1 MDRIVL
7 AGAAQPGMKHRQ
19 GLFRLADGDPAWRRV
34 SRGLP
39 AEPEIRALG
48 FVGEKAYA
56 GTQAGPYVSEDG
68 GTSWRSLNLPS
79 EDRTTWSVM
88 ARPGDPDTLYAGTTG
103 TSIYRST
110 NAGARWERLR
120 PPVPE
125 GHCDMGFAT
134 RVIRMT
140 ADPSAPDEIYAGLE
154 VGGVLR
160 SLDGGD
166 TWESCNEDLLR
177 LAGEEHLK
185 SAIGSDMDSE
195 GMMDSHSLAVS
206 PALPGTVFLATRMGL
221 FRSDDRGETWRE
233 LGIGNY
239 SPLTYA
245 RDVTV
250 SRHDP
255 KVLFGAFSKAATSD
269 AGSLWRSA
277 DLGESW
283 ERFDRGVDV
292 NSTLMIVAESAS
304 DPDHVWCAAR
314 GGRTFGT
321 ANGGASWAQ
330 IELPDETGGVYAMA
344 AA

>member
-19 GLFRLADGDPAWRRV
+19 GLFRLAEGGSEWQRV

-39 AEPEIRALG
+39 EEPEIRALG
-48 FVGEKAYA
+48 FVGDKAYA

-68 GTSWRSLNLPS
+68 AESWRSLNLPS
-79 EDRTTWSVM
+79 EDRTTWSVL

-103 TSIYRST
+103 TAIYRST
-110 NAGARWERLR
+110 NGGARWERLR

-166 TWESCNEDLLR
+166 TWESCNADLLR

-185 SAIGSDMDSE
+185 SAIGSDMESE
-195 GMMDSHSLAVS
+195 GMMDSHSLTIS

-255 KVLFGAFSKAATSD
+255 KVLFGAFSKAATSN
-269 AGSLWRSA
+269 AGSLWRST

-283 ERFDRGVDV
+283 ERFDKGVDV

-304 DPDHVWCAAR
+304 DPGRVWCGAR

-321 ANGGASWAQ
+321 EDGGESWAQ
-330 IELPDETGGVYAMA
+330 IELPDEVEGVYAMA

>member
-7 AGAAQPGMKHRQ
+7 AGAAWPGMKHRQ
-19 GLFRLADGDPAWRRV
+19 GLFRLEGAAGEWRRV

-39 AEPEIRALG
+39 DEPEIRALAL
-48 FVGEKAYA
+48 VGGKAYA

-68 GTSWRSLNLPS
+68 GESWRSLNLPS
-79 EDRTTWSVM
+79 GERTTWSVL

-103 TSIYRST
+103 TAIYRST
-110 NAGARWERLR
+110 NGGARWERLR
-120 PPVPE
+120 PAVPE
-125 GHCDMGFAT
+125 GHCDMGFPT
-134 RVIRMT
+134 RVIRMA

-166 TWESCNEDLLR
+166 HWESCNADLLR
-177 LAGEEHLK
+177 LAGEDHLK
-185 SAIGSDMDSE
+185 SAIGSDAESE
-195 GMMDSHSLAVS
+195 GMMDTHALAVS

-233 LGIGNY
+233 LGIGAY

-245 RDVTV
+245 RDVKV
-250 SRHDP
+250 SEHDP
-255 KVLFGAFSKAATSD
+255 QCLFGAFSRAATSE
-269 AGSLWRSA
+269 AGSLYRST
-277 DLGESW
+277 DMGESW
-283 ERFDRGVDV
+283 SRFDNGVEID
-292 NSTLMIVAESAS
+292 STLMIVAESAS
-304 DPDHVWCAAR
+304 DPDRVWCGAR

-321 ANGGASWAQ
+321 EDGGSSWVQ
-330 IELPDETGGVYAMA
+330 IDLPDGVEGVYAMA

>member
-7 AGAAQPGMKHRQ
+7 AGAAWPGMKDRQ
-19 GLFRLADGDPAWRRV
+19 GLFRLNGEGRAWRRV
-34 SRGLP
+34 TRGLP
-39 AEPEIRALG
+39 PEPEIRALA

-68 GTSWRSLNLPS
+68 GESWRSLNLPAD
-79 EDRTTWSVM
+79 DRLTWSVL

-103 TSIYRST
+103 TAIYRST

-125 GHCDMGFAT
+125 GHCDMGFPT
-134 RVIRMT
+134 RVIRMA

-166 TWESCNEDLLR
+166 TWESCNRDLLR
-177 LAGEEHLK
+177 LSEEPHLK
-185 SAIGSDMDSE
+185 SRIGSDMDSE
-195 GMMDSHSLAVS
+195 GMMDTHALAIS
-206 PALPGTVFLATRMGL
+206 PAAPGSVFLATRLGL
-221 FRSDDRGETWRE
+221 FRSDDRGESWRE
-233 LGIGNY
+233 LGIGAW

-250 SRHDP
+250 SAHDP
-255 KVLFGAFSKAATSD
+255 ARLFGAFSKAATSE
-269 AGSLWRSA
+269 AGSLYRST
-277 DLGESW
+277 DMGESW
-283 ERFDRGVDV
+283 SRFDSDV
-292 NSTLMIVAESAS
+292 EIDSTLMVVAESAS
-304 DPDHVWCAAR
+304 DADRVWCAAR

-321 ANGGASWAQ
+321 EDGGRSWTQ
-330 IELPDETGGVYAMA
+330 LDLPDGVEGVYAMA